1 MCEPREKYE
10 EKSDDNMHVPWKEH
24 KKECDDSKHEPW
36 EEHEQKGNGTRFMVQ
51 ALNWNWFFFPTNHFN
66 SS

>member
-1 MCEPREKYE
+1 MAMCKPREKYE

-36 EEHEQKGNGTRFMVQ
+36 EEHEKKGNGTRFMV
-51 ALNWNWFFFPTNHFN
+51 
-66 SS
+66 